1 MTFSSIFS
9 GPDGRLR
16 SGWRFGVFSA
26 LFLVAGVFLSGVA
39 FVLTSPLDIES
50 GPGSSAFLFTNG
62 LLMTAAALLIGWL
75 CSSRLEGLPF
85 SSLGASFSSGWLQ
98 NLVIGS
104 LLGAATLSL
113 AIGIAWAFGGVS
125 FAFNEAR
132 ASAIVQTMLLSF
144 AVFAAAG
151 AAEEALFRG
160 YIFQTFDRSRLTLFA
175 VVLTSLLFATVHNAN
190 PNASAFSWGNTF
202 LAGIWFAVAYLRTR
216 DLWFATGLHV
226 MWNWMQGAF
235 FGIEVSGLR
244 ELVPAPLLMET
255 DAGPAWLTGGS
266 YGLEGGIACTV
277 ALLISTAV
285 IWFVPGLKRSGS

>member
-1 MTFSSIFS
+1 MPVSSIFF
-9 GPDGRLR
+9 GPDGVLR
-16 SGWRFGVFSA
+16 SGWRFAVFSA
-26 LFLVAGVFLSGVA
+26 LFIVAWVIVTVSAFALASPFGIETGAGSATFLLINGVF
-39 FVLTSPLDIES
+39 T
-50 GPGSSAFLFTNG
+50 
-62 LLMTAAALLIGWL
+62 TAAALLIGWL
-75 CSSRLEGLPF
+75 CARTFERLPF

-98 NLVIGS
+98 NLAIGS

-125 FAFNEAR
+125 FAMNQAG
-132 ASAIVQTMLLSF
+132 ASAILQTLALTF
-144 AVFAAAG
+144 AVFFAAG

-175 VVLTSLLFATVHNAN
+175 IVLTSLLFATVHNAN
-190 PNASAFSWGNTF
+190 PNASVFSWSNTF

-235 FGIEVSGLR
+235 FGIEVSGLK
-244 ELVPAPLLMET
+244 ELIPAPFLVKA
-255 DAGPAWLTGGS
+255 DAGPVWLTGGD

-277 ALLISTAV
+277 ALLFSTAL

>member
-1 MTFSSIFS
+1 M
-9 GPDGRLR
+9 LR

-39 FVLTSPLDIES
+39 FVLTSPLDIQT

-75 CSSRLEGLPF
+75 CASRLEGLPF

-113 AIGIAWAFGGVS
+113 AIAIAWAFGGVS
-125 FAFNEAR
+125 FSVNAAGS
-132 ASAIVQTMLLSF
+132 SAIIQTMLLSF

-190 PNASAFSWGNTF
+190 PNASVFSWCNTF

-244 ELVPAPLLMET
+244 ELVPAPLLIET
-255 DAGPAWLTGGS
+255 DSGPAWLTGGS
-266 YGLEGGIACTV
+266 YGIEGGIACTA
-277 ALLISTAV
+277 ALLISTAL

>member
-1 MTFSSIFS
+1 MPVSWIFF
-9 GPDGRLR
+9 GPDGVLR
-16 SGWRFGVFSA
+16 SGWRFAVFSA
-26 LFLVAGVFLSGVA
+26 LFIVAVIFLSIVAFTIASPVGIETGAGSATFLLINGVF
-39 FVLTSPLDIES
+39 T
-50 GPGSSAFLFTNG
+50 
-62 LLMTAAALLIGWL
+62 TAAALLIGWL
-75 CSSRLEGLPF
+75 CARTFERLPF
-85 SSLGASFSSGWLQ
+85 SSLGASLSSGWLQ

-125 FAFNEAR
+125 FSVNQAG
-132 ASAIVQTMLLSF
+132 ASAILQTLALTF
-144 AVFAAAG
+144 AVFFAAG

-190 PNASAFSWGNTF
+190 PNASLFSWGNTF
-202 LAGIWFAVAYLRTR
+202 LAGIWFAVAYIRTR

-255 DAGPAWLTGGS
+255 DSGPAWLTGGS
-266 YGLEGGIACTV
+266 YGLEGGIACTI
-277 ALLISTAV
+277 ALLISTAL

>member
-26 LFLVAGVFLSGVA
+26 LFIVAGVFLSGIA
-39 FVLTSPLDIES
+39 FVLTSPLGVET
-50 GPGSSAFLFTNG
+50 GPGSSAFLFVNG

-75 CSSRLEGLPF
+75 CASRLEGLSF
-85 SSLGASFSSGWLQ
+85 SSLGASFSTGWLQ
-98 NLVIGS
+98 NLLFGS

-113 AIGIAWAFGGVS
+113 AIAIAWAFGGVS
-125 FAFNEAR
+125 FAVNAAG
-132 ASAIVQTMLLSF
+132 ASAIVQTLLISL

-175 VVLTSLLFATVHNAN
+175 IVLTSLLFATVHNAN

-216 DLWFATGLHV
+216 DLWFATG
-226 MWNWMQGAF
+226 
-235 FGIEVSGLR
+235 
-244 ELVPAPLLMET
+244 
-255 DAGPAWLTGGS
+255 
-266 YGLEGGIACTV
+266 
-277 ALLISTAV
+277 
-285 IWFVPGLKRSGS
+285 